1 METINPHQEY
11 IDQLAT
17 GLTDDSMALID
28 FDRLREWL
36 SQIAPLIGQIEQLKS
51 ECQTLR
57 QDCIGRIGGMM
68 KAMAAAQRSDT
79 DLEGIVDQ
87 LEALPG
93 LNAEELTRQYRRSSA
108 RFRDTFGASFSFV
121 GSGRGGELRSMD
133 PELYK

>member
-17 GLTDDSMALID
+17 SLTDDSMALID

-36 SQIAPLIGQIEQLKS
+36 SQIAPLIGQVEQLKN
-51 ECQTLR
+51 ECGILR
-57 QDCIGRIGGMM
+57 QDCIGRIAGMM

-79 DLEGIVDQ
+79 DLEGIADQ

-93 LNAEELTRQYRRSSA
+93 MNAEELIRQYRRSSV

-121 GSGRGGELRSMD
+121 GLERSDHLSSMD